1 MIKIIESDL
10 EGLKNEMKQKT
21 ANIKEVIR
29 SLKRIP
35 EKGKS
40 LSVETQKKIALLDNQ
55 LNMYSVSKVLPVRVG
70 QIVINYALYKKMLP
84 KWKGFDVSLRLTGD
98 RLLVE
103 YKNNGSTNG
112 VFTLLDMSQYFK
124 DFKHIPVAELING
137 QQT

>member
-10 EGLKNEMKQKT
+10 DGLKTEMKLKT
-21 ANIKEVIR
+21 AIIKESIKA
-29 SLKRIP
+29 LKRLRKK
-35 EKGKS
+35 EKA
-40 LSVETQKKIALLDNQ
+40 LPVETQRKIALLDNQ

-112 VFTLLDMSQYFK
+112 VFTLLDMSQHFK
-124 DFKHIPVAELING
+124 DFKHIPVAELRNG